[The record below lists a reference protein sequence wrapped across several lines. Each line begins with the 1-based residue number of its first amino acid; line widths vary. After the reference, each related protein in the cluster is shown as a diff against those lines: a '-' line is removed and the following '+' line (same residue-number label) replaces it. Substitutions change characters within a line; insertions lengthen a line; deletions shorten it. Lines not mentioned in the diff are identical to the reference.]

1 MEDLVRQ
8 FLSGSVKAAARMITL
23 AENQDPKIFELMR
36 AIYPYT
42 GRAYVI
48 GITGASG
55 TGKST
60 LVDAFAALLREREFA
75 VGIIAVDPSSP
86 FAGGAFLGDRIRMQ
100 RLCRDPD
107 VFIRSMATRGH
118 LGGLARATGDVVKI
132 LDAFGKDFII
142 VETVGIGQEEVDIAK
157 TADTTVLV
165 LAPGLGNAIQSM
177 KSGIMEIADIY
188 AINKEDLEGVDHL
201 YRSVMM
207 RLDQDLQIRKNTWKT
222 PIIRTAA
229 LYDKGITELA
239 DSIQSHRHFLENSG
253 RMQKLRRENTKHEIL
268 RLLKE
273 EIAQRV
279 LDQVLEDRLFDALI
293 EDIASRRKDP
303 YTGIREIVQ
312 KILPRQD

>member
-142 VETVGIGQEEVDIAK
+142 VVGEYQDVGQ
-157 TADTTVLV
+157 
-165 LAPGLGNAIQSM
+165 
-177 KSGIMEIADIY
+177 
-188 AINKEDLEGVDHL
+188 
-201 YRSVMM
+201 
-207 RLDQDLQIRKNTWKT
+207 
-222 PIIRTAA
+222 
-229 LYDKGITELA
+229 
-239 DSIQSHRHFLENSG
+239 FG
-253 RMQKLRRENTKHEIL
+253 R
-268 RLLKE
+268 
-273 EIAQRV
+273 AG
-279 LDQVLEDRLFDALI
+279 DA
-293 EDIASRRKDP
+293 
-303 YTGIREIVQ
+303 GQ
-312 KILPRQD
+312 